1 MVKSAT
7 IKRTVD
13 GLALITPYDDLFLRE
28 LKRLVPSS
36 ERRWRK
42 PAWIVDPKHEA
53 SMLILVESRFGKCK
67 VIDGDGPESVGGL
80 VLIEKRK
87 ATVEYIGSCKQRESG
102 ESSAFGWVAGDWNII
117 FPERV
122 LREYFKA
129 GPSGLSGPSNQ
140 STLYGLLGVDQ
151 SATPEQIKSAYRR
164 AARQWHPDV
173 NKDPDAEQVFLR
185 FKEAYQILNEPRQR
199 KRYDAG
205 LSLEHSGSRD
215 VDSILTI
222 LQATYRAP
230 YTCGVVYFKG
240 KRSLGRWVVDE
251 IVSWDD
257 IKNEQGQTM
266 VSSWDKLNNTFQT
279 SWLDADF
286 GVEL

>member
-1 MVKSAT
+1 MAKSAT

-53 SMLILVESRFGKCK
+53 SMLTLVESRFGKC
-67 VIDGDGPESVGGL
+67 VIIDNNAPENAGGL

-87 ATVEYIGSCKQRESG
+87 ATVEYIGSCKQRDGG

-117 FPERV
+117 FPESV
-122 LREYFKA
+122 LRSYFNA
-129 GPSGLSGPSNQ
+129 GPSGLSGPSSQ
-140 STLYGLLGVDQ
+140 STLYGLLGIDR
-151 SATPEQIKSAYRR
+151 SATPEQVKSAYRR

-173 NKDPDAEQVFLR
+173 NKEPDAEQVFLR
-185 FKEAYQILNEPRQR
+185 LKEAYQILSEPRQR

-222 LQATYRAP
+222 LQVAYRAP

-266 VSSWDKLNNTFQT
+266 VSSWDKLNNTFQA